1 MWLECGISQVVV
13 LVGGWMDAH
22 KTSHVVKWLRA
33 RGSLGTSK
41 GTNNK
46 EK

>member
-22 KTSHVVKWLRA
+22 KTSHVVRMAA
-33 RGSLGTSK
+33 RTWFSWHVQRHK
-41 GTNNK
+41 
-46 EK
+46 